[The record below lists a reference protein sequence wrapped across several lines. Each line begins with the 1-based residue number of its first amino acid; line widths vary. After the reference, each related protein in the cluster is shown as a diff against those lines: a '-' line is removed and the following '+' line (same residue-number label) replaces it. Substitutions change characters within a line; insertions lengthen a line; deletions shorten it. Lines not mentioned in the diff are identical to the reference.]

1 MLGETKRSAFF
12 MNVWKHNSEEEGIEM
27 LEKEGR
33 DQRKGKKNMFVV
45 MNQRRKK
52 N

>member
-1 MLGETKRSAFF
+1 

-33 DQRKGKKNMFVV
+33 DQRKGKKKYVCGYEPEKEEKLVGEIGEN
-45 MNQRRKK
+45 
-52 N
+52 